1 MTDGVGRVGD
11 DDGRVPPE
19 GVETVLTHGNVPTVC
34 PVLVTDTVSVV
45 LEVALTIITATV
57 VRGAPALF

>member
-1 MTDGVGRVGD
+1 
-11 DDGRVPPE
+11 
-19 GVETVLTHGNVPTVC
+19 VETVLTHGNVPNVC